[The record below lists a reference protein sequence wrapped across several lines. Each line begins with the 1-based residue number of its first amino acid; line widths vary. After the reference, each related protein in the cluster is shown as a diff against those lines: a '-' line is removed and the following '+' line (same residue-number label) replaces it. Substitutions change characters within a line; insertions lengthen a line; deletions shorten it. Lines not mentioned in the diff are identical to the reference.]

1 MKESAKKNSWLRTLL
16 KYVVPLVITVGLCYL
31 MFTGIDFK
39 EMIAIIRRDCNF
51 SWIALALC
59 ISILSDR
66 KSTRLNSSH

>member
-39 EMIAIIRRDCNF
+39 EMIAII
-51 SWIALALC
+51 
-59 ISILSDR
+59 DR
-66 KSTRLNSSH
+66 KSVV